1 MNSKENISSFDLSLL
16 RKYVTKTLSFQ
27 EEKQFNV
34 FLKDHPEYKEL
45 LDTLT
50 LVDLEKIERVNASSL
65 SAVKNKVNRVK
76 RKAALM
82 VAAAVVVLITLSI
95 VFDLKEVDKG
105 KEWAQS
111 DDAQNEQNEQ
121 NDLLA
126 LDTSV
131 VTPESYQKEIIKDTF
146 YYVNTDEATPEVA
159 IEYIEEKEGMKEWKE
174 TPDPVQ
180 PLTHA
185 DSLPQSVTML
195 AEDHEV
201 KPSEENEKSFAFTAS
216 LDYRQS
222 LAVEDNVAG
231 AYKVGQTKSFAG
243 PIGGYEYD
251 PNGMP
256 YFGDKEGALY
266 DYIEQQLRE
275 DKLLTKIQK
284 SMEAKVSFEVDNKGH
299 VENVNVVKCNHKQLC
314 LKLTEIFEQMP
325 DWYPADFKGKKGSVH
340 YVIQVSYK

>member
-1 MNSKENISSFDLSLL
+1 MNNKENISSFDLSLL
-16 RKYVTKTLSFQ
+16 RKYVTETMSRK
-27 EEKQFNV
+27 EEEQFSV
-34 FLKDHPEYKEL
+34 FLKKYPEYKEL

-50 LVDLEKIERVNASSL
+50 LADLEKIESVNASSL
-65 SAVKNKVNRVK
+65 SAVKNKVTRVK
-76 RKAALM
+76 RKAMLM
-82 VAAAVVVLITLSI
+82 VAAAVIILITLSI
-95 VFDLKEVDKG
+95 VFDLKEVDED

-111 DDAQNEQNEQ
+111 DEVQKEQK
-121 NDLLA
+121 DLVA

-131 VTPESYQKEIIKDTF
+131 VTPLSYQKEIIRDTF

-159 IEYIEEKEGMKEWKE
+159 IEYIEEKEEMKDWKE

-201 KPSEENEKSFAFTAS
+201 NPSEENEKSFAFTTS

-256 YFGDKEGALY
+256 YFGEEEGALY

>member
-1 MNSKENISSFDLSLL
+1 MNKKENISSFDLPLL
-16 RKYVTKTLSFQ
+16 RKYVTKTLSLQ
-27 EEKQFNV
+27 EEERFNI

-50 LVDLEKIERVNASSL
+50 LTDLEKIESVNTSSL
-65 SAVKNKVNRVK
+65 SVVKNKVNRVK
-76 RKAALM
+76 RRAILM

-95 VFDLKEVDKG
+95 VFDLKEVDNG

-111 DDAQNEQNEQ
+111 DEVQNEQ

-159 IEYIEEKEGMKEWKE
+159 IEYIEEKEEMKEWKE

-201 KPSEENEKSFAFTAS
+201 KSSEENEKSFAFTAS

-243 PIGGYEYD
+243 PIGGYEYN

-256 YFGDKEGALY
+256 YFGEKEGALY
-266 DYIEQQLRE
+266 DYIEQQLKE